1 MKQYLNLQK
10 INQAALSLAKISEK
24 DRNYFLKHLEAELV
38 RNKKNLLKAN
48 ESDVLRVQKLNL
60 PSSFIARLVLDER
73 GLKKISLKLSDL
85 QKLKSGIGRL
95 MQIKTRSDD
104 LKLEKIRV
112 PIGVIFII
120 YEARLEVTVD
130 AAALCIKS
138 GNAVILKGGSEAS
151 ETNLVLYRCILKAL
165 KKARID
171 KASVTIIA
179 DHNRRITDWLLK
191 QDKYIDLVIARGGYG
206 LVRKVLDQSKIPVL
220 AHAAGGAR
228 IYIDKSADLIMAE
241 KIIINAKT
249 DMPASCNSL
258 DTLIIHQAI
267 AAEFIPRISFKLRQK
282 GVAIVKN
289 IWDTEFLDLKI
300 SIHTVKNID
309 EAVKFINHYTKGHS
323 EGIIARDRKV
333 ADYFIKSVDAAALFI
348 NSSPRLHDGYEFGL
362 GAEMGIATGKLHA
375 RGPVGLKE
383 LTTYK
388 WIIEGDGHVRQ

>member
-228 IYIDKSADLIMAE
+228 IYIDKSSDLIMAE

-309 EAVKFINHYTKGHS
+309 EAVKFINHYTKGH
-323 EGIIARDRKV
+323 
-333 ADYFIKSVDAAALFI
+333 
-348 NSSPRLHDGYEFGL
+348 P
-362 GAEMGIATGKLHA
+362 
-375 RGPVGLKE
+375 
-383 LTTYK
+383 
-388 WIIEGDGHVRQ
+388 